1 MVASR
6 VARLEQRRAW
16 RYVGPALLLMLAF
29 TLLPTAAVALISLT
43 DWQLGSSGL
52 AFIGLAN
59 YGDMFHDRV
68 FWKSLANTFV
78 YVAMYVPVSVLLGLA
93 LAIAVESS
101 GRLRGFYRT
110 VFFIPVTTT
119 FVAMAVVWEFMLH
132 PDFGLINAALGTL
145 GVARRNWLGEPDT
158 VLVALAAI
166 GIWLRLGFYMVLFI
180 AGLRSIP
187 RELYES
193 AEIDGAASGWQR
205 FRLVTWPMLAPTT
218 LFVSVIALIQ
228 SFQVFET
235 VAVLTR
241 GGPNK
246 ASEVLVYTLYTEGFA
261 FLRTSYASAITVVFM
276 LILFTITLAKTRWLD
291 RKVHYR

>member
-1 MVASR
+1 MSNR
-6 VARLEQRRAW
+6 GSRLEQRRAW
-16 RYVGPALLLMLAF
+16 LYATPALLFMLAF
-29 TLLPTAAVALISLT
+29 TLLPTGAVALISLT
-43 DWQLGSSGL
+43 DWQLGSASMAFVGL
-52 AFIGLAN
+52 AHYA
-59 YGDMFHDRV
+59 DMLSDRV
-68 FWKSLANTFV
+68 FWKSLTNTFV
-78 YVAMYVPVSVLLGLA
+78 YVAMYVPVSVCLGLA

-101 GRLRGFYRT
+101 GRMRGFYRT

-132 PDFGLINAALGTL
+132 PDFGLINTALAAV
-145 GVARRNWLGEPDT
+145 GVSRHNWLGEPDT
-158 VLVALAAI
+158 VLAALAAI

-193 AEIDGAASGWQR
+193 AEIDGAASAWQR

-276 LILFTITLAKTRWLD
+276 LILFTITMAKTRWLD